1 MYNEE
6 DDYHCNICGRHVD
19 FYEYGTKELELQ
31 SKLDTI
37 EFVLEMKISDI
48 DKLSKIWNII
58 KGDV

>member
-19 FYEYGTKELELQ
+19 FCECGTKELELQ